1 MPENIYMSKQTKQ
14 TMAARLKHLMSRTPG
29 LDTNAKVAARSG
41 VSYGTVR
48 RIRLAE
54 DTDVQIGHVEAIA
67 AAFGMSLIEF
77 ISDFDERREPTVS
90 ERCVINDLRALDN
103 DAAMEFCSQI
113 ARMAMLQRAKNHT
126 NGLSSPQ
133 GQQKAG

>member
-1 MPENIYMSKQTKQ
+1 MPENIYMSKKTKL
-14 TMAARLKHLMSRTPG
+14 TMAARLKHLMARTPG

-54 DTDVQIGHVEAIA
+54 ETDVQIGHVEAIA
-67 AAFGMSLIEF
+67 NAFGMSLIEF
-77 ISDFDERREPTVS
+77 LADFDERREPSVS
-90 ERCVINDLRALDN
+90 ERSVINDLRALDD

-126 NGLSSPQ
+126 NGLSSPPV
-133 GQQKAG
+133 QQKVG

>member
-1 MPENIYMSKQTKQ
+1 MPENVYMSKKTKQ
-14 TMAARLKHLMSRTPG
+14 IMAGRLSHLMARSAD

-67 AAFGMSLIEF
+67 NAFRMSLVEF
-77 ISDFDERREPTVS
+77 ISDFDEQREPTPE
-90 ERCVINDLRALDN
+90 ERAVINDLRALEPE
-103 DAAMEFCSQI
+103 AAKEFCSQI
-113 ARMAMLQRAKNHT
+113 ARMAMLQRAKNHSIE
-126 NGLSSPQ
+126 NVSG
-133 GQQKAG
+133 GQQMAG